1 MRELSHKN
9 LAIGTAVI
17 LVSLTAILAFVVSS
31 CEALQTINPVAAL
44 TAIAVAIVGIAWFKK
59 NPLTSLFLR
68 GAAIA
73 SPTVLIDLA
82 VVSFS

>member
-1 MRELSHKN
+1 MSHKN

-17 LVSLTAILAFVVSS
+17 LVSLTAILAFAASS

-59 NPLTSLFLR
+59 TR
-68 GAAIA
+68 
-73 SPTVLIDLA
+73 
-82 VVSFS
+82 